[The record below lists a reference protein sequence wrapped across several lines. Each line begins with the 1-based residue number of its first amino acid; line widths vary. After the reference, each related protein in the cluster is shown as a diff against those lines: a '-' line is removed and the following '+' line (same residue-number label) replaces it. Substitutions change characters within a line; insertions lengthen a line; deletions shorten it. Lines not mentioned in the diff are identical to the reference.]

1 MSNNFYKDNSIE
13 SLSPREHVRL
23 RPGMYAG
30 DTSDATQLAIEI
42 LGNSI
47 DEYNIGHGDLIEVY
61 INPDWIET
69 DQYTVIIR
77 DHGQGFP
84 INVVRED
91 GETVLQASFD
101 VINTS
106 GKYHDDGVYE
116 GTAIGLNG
124 IGAKLTNFLST
135 QLYVNSFNSKG
146 EFETIWFKDGVFNK
160 RQTGKISIY
169 SSGTEVSFSPD
180 KQFFDSPTVNE
191 KKLRDFCE
199 DITCLCPG
207 LTIIFN
213 DDIIKHEN
221 GIQDLLKKHLGKEIE
236 IISNPLIIQEKKDK
250 QAISLAMSYTTRGSS
265 NIVPYVNCGI
275 TSAGPHITSI
285 KSTITRILNKWAK
298 EQGILKTK
306 DKNLDGASLQ
316 EGMVLVANITAE
328 GVSYDAQVKSTITK
342 IDTSFISSTLGELFE
357 IWLDNNPN
365 EGKTI
370 IEKALVARKAAE
382 AAKKARERVKA
393 KATAPVK
400 AKAIQLPTTLTD
412 CWSKDRS
419 KCELF
424 ICEGKSAAAGLVA
437 GRDSET
443 QAIYGVRGKM
453 LSVLKTAASNIYKNQ
468 EINNLVQALG
478 LEVDERTC
486 KLVYDEKRLR
496 YGKIIAAAD
505 ADFDGFA
512 IENLLFN
519 ILWYMCPELIVNGHV
534 YSAVPPLFRV
544 TTKKN
549 EYIYLRDAEALAAYQ
564 KSHGTEIQSIG
575 RLKGLGEQDS
585 DELSYCLLD
594 PETRNVLQL
603 KVEDYGKTDKMF
615 QDLYGKRVEP
625 RVQFLAQH
633 LEEARVD

>member
-1 MSNNFYKDNSIE
+1 MNNLYKEDSIE

-42 LGNSI
+42 LGNAI
-47 DEYNIGHGDLIEVY
+47 DEYNIGHGNKITIIVNSQIVSIE
-61 INPDWIET
+61 DE
-69 DQYTVIIR
+69 
-77 DHGQGFP
+77 GQGFP
-84 INVVRED
+84 INVMRED

-106 GKYHDDGVYE
+106 GKYRDDGVYE

-124 IGAKLTNFLST
+124 IGSKLTNFLSHNLFVT
-135 QLYVNSFNSKG
+135 SWNANGDYESLY
-146 EFETIWFKDGVFNK
+146 FEEGIFKQRIV
-160 RQTGKISIY
+160 GKEDH
-169 SSGTEVSFSPD
+169 SSGTLVSFVPSED
-180 KQFFDSPTVNE
+180 FFDTPQVNQ
-191 KKLRDFCE
+191 KKLLDFCE

-207 LTIIFN
+207 LIIVFN
-213 DDIIKHEN
+213 EQKIKHED
-221 GIQDLLKKHLGKEIE
+221 GIQDLLRKHLGKDIE
-236 IISNPLIIQEKKDK
+236 IINNPLIIQEKKDK

-265 NIVPYVNCGI
+265 TIVPYVNCGL
-275 TSAGPHITSI
+275 TSTGPHITSI
-285 KSTITRILNKWAK
+285 KSTITRVLNKWAK
-298 EQGILKTK
+298 EQGILKAK
-306 DKNLDGASLQ
+306 DKNLDGSSLQ

-328 GVSYDAQVKSTITK
+328 GVAYDAQVKTTITK
-342 IDTSFISSTLGELFE
+342 IDTSFISSTLGEQLE
-357 IWLDNNPN
+357 IWLDNNV
-365 EGKTI
+365 EDGKNI

-393 KATAPVK
+393 KAAAPVK

-453 LSVLKTAASNIYKNQ
+453 LSVLKTTSTNIYKNQ

-478 LEVDERTC
+478 LDVDERTC
-486 KLVYDEKRLR
+486 KLAYDEKKLR

-519 ILWYMCPELIVNGHV
+519 ILWYMCPELITNGHV

-549 EYIYLRDAEALAAYQ
+549 EYVYLRDAEALTVYQ
-564 KSHGTEIQSIG
+564 KEHGAQVQSIG

>member
-1 MSNNFYKDNSIE
+1 MNNLYKDDSIE
-13 SLSPREHVRL
+13 SLSARDHVRL

-69 DQYTVIIR
+69 NQYTIVIR

-84 INVVRED
+84 INVFRED

-135 QLYVNSFNSKG
+135 QLCVNSFNSKG
-146 EFETIWFKDGVFNK
+146 EFETIWFKDGIFNK
-160 RQTGKISIY
+160 RQTGKLSTY
-169 SSGTEVSFSPD
+169 NSGTEVSFSPD

-207 LTIIFN
+207 LTIVFN
-213 DDIIKHEN
+213 NDTIKHEN

-236 IISNPLIIQEKKDK
+236 IINNPLIIQEKKNK
-250 QAISLAMSYTTRGSS
+250 QSISLAMSYTTRGSS
-265 NIVPYVNCGI
+265 NLVPYVNCGI

-285 KSTITRILNKWAK
+285 KSTITRVLNKWAK
-298 EQGILKTK
+298 EQGILKST

-342 IDTSFISSTLGELFE
+342 IDTSFISSIVGEQLE
-357 IWLDNNPN
+357 IWLDNNI
-365 EGKTI
+365 EDGKNI
-370 IEKALVARKAAE
+370 IEKALIARKAAE

-393 KATAPVK
+393 KATTPIK
-400 AKAIQLPTTLTD
+400 TKAIQLPTTLTD

-424 ICEGKSAAAGLVA
+424 VCEGKSAAAGLVA

-453 LSVLKTAASNIYKNQ
+453 LSVLKTAVSNIYKNQ

-478 LEVDERTC
+478 LDVDEKTC
-486 KLVYDEKRLR
+486 KLVYDEKKLR

-519 ILWYMCPELIVNGHV
+519 ILWYMCPELITNGHV

-549 EYIYLRDAEALAAYQ
+549 EYIYLRDADALAAYQ
-564 KSHGTEIQSIG
+564 KEHGTEIQSIG

-615 QDLYGKRVEP
+615 QDLYGKQVEP

>member
-1 MSNNFYKDNSIE
+1 MDNLYKDDSIE
-13 SLSPREHVRL
+13 SLSAREHVRL

-30 DTSDATQLAIEI
+30 DTNDATQLAIEI
-42 LGNSI
+42 LGNAI
-47 DEYNIGHGDLIEVY
+47 DEYNIGHGNKI
-61 INPDWIET
+61 T
-69 DQYTVIIR
+69 IIVNSQMVSIA
-77 DHGQGFP
+77 DEGQGFP
-84 INVVRED
+84 INVIRED

-106 GKYHDDGVYE
+106 GKYRDDGVYE

-124 IGAKLTNFLST
+124 IGSKLTNFLSHNLFVSSWNA
-135 QLYVNSFNSKG
+135 QG
-146 EFETIWFKDGVFNK
+146 EYE
-160 RQTGKISIY
+160 SIY
-169 SSGTEVSFSPD
+169 FEEGIFKKREIGKEKHPSGTLVSFVPSEE
-180 KQFFDSPTVNE
+180 FFDTPQVNQ
-191 KKLRDFCE
+191 KKLLDFCE

-207 LTIIFN
+207 LTIVFN
-213 DDIIKHEN
+213 NQEIKHEN
-221 GIQDLLKKHLGKEIE
+221 GIQDLLKKHLGKDIE
-236 IISNPLIIQEKKDK
+236 IINNPLIIQEKKDK
-250 QAISLAMSYTTRGSS
+250 QSISLAMSYTTRSSS

-298 EQGILKTK
+298 EQGILKPK

-342 IDTSFISSTLGELFE
+342 IDTSFISSTLGEQLE
-357 IWLDNNPN
+357 IWLDNNV
-365 EGKTI
+365 EDGKNI

-393 KATAPVK
+393 KAAAPVK
-400 AKAIQLPTTLTD
+400 TKAIQLPTTLTD

-419 KCELF
+419 KCELV

-437 GRDSET
+437 GRNSEI

-478 LEVDERTC
+478 LDVDEKTC
-486 KLVYDEKRLR
+486 KLTYDEKKLR

-505 ADFDGFA
+505 ADPDGHH

-519 ILWYMCPELIVNGHV
+519 ILWYMCPELITEGHV
-534 YSAVPPLFRV
+534 YSAVPPLYRI

-549 EYIYLRDAEALAAYQ
+549 EYIYLNNDEDLAEFKKTTKETGY
-564 KSHGTEIQSIG
+564 IIG
-575 RLKGLGEQDS
+575 RNKGLGEQDS
-585 DELSYCLLD
+585 EELSVSLLD
-594 PETRNVLQL
+594 PATRNVYQL
-603 KVEDYGKTDKMF
+603 YVNDYTKTDKMF
-615 QDLYGKRVEP
+615 EDLYGKRVEP
-625 RVQFLAQH
+625 RVRYIQEH
-633 LEEARVD
+633 GEELIVDEDRIL

>member
-1 MSNNFYKDNSIE
+1 MNNLYKDDSIE
-13 SLSPREHVRL
+13 SLSPRDHVRL

-47 DEYNIGHGDLIEVY
+47 DEYNIGHGNLIEVY

-69 DQYTVIIR
+69 NQYTVVIR

-84 INVVRED
+84 INVIRED

-135 QLYVNSFNSKG
+135 QLCVNSFNSKG
-146 EFETIWFKDGVFNK
+146 EFETIWFKDGIFNK
-160 RQTGKISIY
+160 RQTGKLSIY
-169 SSGTEVSFSPD
+169 GSGTEVSFSPD

-207 LTIIFN
+207 LTIVFN
-213 DDIIKHEN
+213 NEEIVHEN

-236 IISNPLIIQEKKDK
+236 IINNPLIIQEKKDK

-265 NIVPYVNCGI
+265 NIIPYVNCGL

-285 KSTITRILNKWAK
+285 KSTITRTLNKWAK
-298 EQGILKTK
+298 EQNLLKAK
-306 DKNLDGASLQ
+306 DKNLDGSSLQ

-328 GVSYDAQVKSTITK
+328 GVAYDAQVKSTITK
-342 IDTSFISSTLGELFE
+342 IDTSFISSTLGEQLE
-357 IWLDNNPN
+357 IWLDNNVEDGRN
-365 EGKTI
+365 I

-412 CWSKDRS
+412 CWSKDRT

-424 ICEGKSAAAGLVA
+424 VCEGKSAAAGLVA

-453 LSVLKTAASNIYKNQ
+453 LSVLKTASSNIYKNQ

-478 LEVDERTC
+478 LDVDEKTC
-486 KLVYDEKRLR
+486 KLTYDEKKLR

-519 ILWYMCPELIVNGHV
+519 ILWYMCPELITNGHV

-549 EYIYLRDAEALAAYQ
+549 EYVYLRDAEALAAYQ
-564 KSHGTEIQSIG
+564 KEHGTQIQSIG

-625 RVQFLAQH
+625 RVHFLAQH
-633 LEEARVD
+633 LEEARID

>member
-1 MSNNFYKDNSIE
+1 MNNLYKEDSIE

-42 LGNSI
+42 LGNAI
-47 DEYNIGHGDLIEVY
+47 DEYNIGHGNKI
-61 INPDWIET
+61 T
-69 DQYTVIIR
+69 IIVNSQIVSIM
-77 DHGQGFP
+77 DEGQGFP
-84 INVVRED
+84 INVMRED

-106 GKYHDDGVYE
+106 GKYRDDGVYE

-124 IGAKLTNFLST
+124 IGSKLTNFLSHN
-135 QLYVNSFNSKG
+135 LFVSSWNANG
-146 EFETIWFKDGVFNK
+146 EYESIYFEEGIFKK
-160 RQTGKISIY
+160 RETGKEKH
-169 SSGTEVSFSPD
+169 SSGTLVSFMPSEE
-180 KQFFDSPTVNE
+180 FFDTPRVNE
-191 KKLRDFCE
+191 KKLQDFCE

-207 LTIIFN
+207 LIIIFN
-213 DDIIKHEN
+213 GVEIKHEN
-221 GIQDLLKKHLGKEIE
+221 GIRDLLQKHLGKEIE
-236 IISNPLIIQEKKDK
+236 IINNPLIIQEKKDK

-265 NIVPYVNCGI
+265 SIVPYVNCGI

-298 EQGILKTK
+298 EQGILKEK

-342 IDTSFISSTLGELFE
+342 IDTSFISSTLGEQLE
-357 IWLDNNPN
+357 IWLDNNV
-365 EGKTI
+365 EDGKNI
-370 IEKALVARKAAE
+370 IEKALIARKAAE

-393 KATAPVK
+393 KAVTPVK

-419 KCELF
+419 QCELF
-424 ICEGKSAAAGLVA
+424 VCEGKSAAAGLVA

-453 LSVLKTAASNIYKNQ
+453 LSVLKTATANIYKNQ

-478 LEVDERTC
+478 LDVDEKTC
-486 KLVYDEKRLR
+486 KLTYDEKKLR

-519 ILWYMCPELIVNGHV
+519 ILWYMCPELITNGHV

-549 EYIYLRDAEALAAYQ
+549 EYVYLRDAETLVAYQ
-564 KSHGTEIQSIG
+564 KKHGAQVQSIG
-575 RLKGLGEQDS
+575 RLKG
-585 DELSYCLLD
+585 
-594 PETRNVLQL
+594 
-603 KVEDYGKTDKMF
+603 
-615 QDLYGKRVEP
+615 
-625 RVQFLAQH
+625 
-633 LEEARVD
+633 

>member
-1 MSNNFYKDNSIE
+1 MDNLYKDDSIE

-42 LGNSI
+42 LGNAI
-47 DEYNIGHGDLIEVY
+47 DEYNIGHGNKI
-61 INPDWIET
+61 T
-69 DQYTVIIR
+69 IIVNSQMVSIA
-77 DHGQGFP
+77 DEGQGFP
-84 INVVRED
+84 INVIRED

-106 GKYHDDGVYE
+106 GKYRDDGVYE

-124 IGAKLTNFLST
+124 IGSKLTNFLSHNLFVSSWNA
-135 QLYVNSFNSKG
+135 QG
-146 EFETIWFKDGVFNK
+146 EYESIYFEEGIFKK
-160 RQTGKISIY
+160 RETGKEKHP
-169 SSGTEVSFSPD
+169 SGTLVSFVPSEE
-180 KQFFDSPTVNE
+180 FFDTPQVNQ
-191 KKLRDFCE
+191 KKLLDFCE

-207 LTIIFN
+207 LTIEFN
-213 DDIIKHEN
+213 GTQIVHKN

-236 IISNPLIIQEKKDK
+236 IINNPLIIQEKKDK

-265 NIVPYVNCGI
+265 SIVPYVNCGI

-298 EQGILKTK
+298 EQNILKAK

-316 EGMVLVANITAE
+316 EGMILVANITAE

-342 IDTSFISSTLGELFE
+342 IDTSFISSTLGEQLE
-357 IWLDNNPN
+357 IWLDNNV
-365 EGKTI
+365 EDGKNI

-393 KATAPVK
+393 KATTPVK

-424 ICEGKSAAAGLVA
+424 IAEGKSAAAGLVA

-453 LSVLKTAASNIYKNQ
+453 LSVLKTASANIYKNQ

-478 LEVDERTC
+478 LDVDERTC
-486 KLVYDEKRLR
+486 KLTYDEKKLR

-505 ADFDGFA
+505 ADPDGHH

-519 ILWYMCPELIVNGHV
+519 ILWYMCPELITEGHV
-534 YSAVPPLFRV
+534 YSAVPPLYRI

-549 EYIYLRDAEALAAYQ
+549 EYIYLNNDEDLAEFKKTTKETGY
-564 KSHGTEIQSIG
+564 TIG
-575 RLKGLGEQDS
+575 RNKGLGEQDS
-585 DELSYCLLD
+585 EELSVSLLD
-594 PETRNVLQL
+594 PDTRNVYQL
-603 KVEDYGKTDKMF
+603 YVDDYAKTDKMF
-615 QDLYGKRVEP
+615 EDLYGKKV
-625 RVQFLAQH
+625 
-633 LEEARVD
+633 EARVRYIQEHGEELIVDEDRVS

>member
-1 MSNNFYKDNSIE
+1 MDNLYKEDSIE

-42 LGNSI
+42 LGNAI
-47 DEYNIGHGDLIEVY
+47 DEYNIGHGNKITIIVNSQIVSIE
-61 INPDWIET
+61 DE
-69 DQYTVIIR
+69 
-77 DHGQGFP
+77 GQGFP
-84 INVVRED
+84 INVMRED

-106 GKYHDDGVYE
+106 GKYRDDGVYE

-124 IGAKLTNFLST
+124 IGSKLTNFLSHNLFVT
-135 QLYVNSFNSKG
+135 SWNANGDYESLY
-146 EFETIWFKDGVFNK
+146 FEEGIFKQRIV
-160 RQTGKISIY
+160 GKEDH
-169 SSGTEVSFSPD
+169 SSGTLVSFVPSED
-180 KQFFDSPTVNE
+180 FFDIPQVNQ
-191 KKLRDFCE
+191 KKLLDFCE

-207 LTIIFN
+207 LIIVFN
-213 DDIIKHEN
+213 GQKIKHED
-221 GIQDLLKKHLGKEIE
+221 GIQDLLRKHLGKDIE
-236 IISNPLIIQEKKDK
+236 IINNPLIIQEKKDK

-265 NIVPYVNCGI
+265 TIVPYVNCGL
-275 TSAGPHITSI
+275 TSTGPHITSI
-285 KSTITRILNKWAK
+285 KSTITRVLNKWAK
-298 EQGILKTK
+298 EQGILKAK
-306 DKNLDGASLQ
+306 DKNLDGSSLQ

-328 GVSYDAQVKSTITK
+328 GVAYDAQVKTTITK
-342 IDTSFISSTLGELFE
+342 IDTSFISSTLGEQLE
-357 IWLDNNPN
+357 IWLDNNV
-365 EGKTI
+365 EDGKNI

-393 KATAPVK
+393 KAAAPVK

-453 LSVLKTAASNIYKNQ
+453 LSVLKTASTNIYKNQ

-478 LEVDERTC
+478 LDVDERTC
-486 KLVYDEKRLR
+486 KLTYDEKKLR

-519 ILWYMCPELIVNGHV
+519 ILWYMCPELITNGHV

-549 EYIYLRDAEALAAYQ
+549 EYVYLRDAEALTVYQ
-564 KSHGTEIQSIG
+564 KEHGAQVQSIG

>member
-1 MSNNFYKDNSIE
+1 MDNLYKEDSIE

-42 LGNSI
+42 LGNAI
-47 DEYNIGHGDLIEVY
+47 DEYNIGHGNKI
-61 INPDWIET
+61 T
-69 DQYTVIIR
+69 IIVNSQMVSIA
-77 DHGQGFP
+77 DEGQGFP
-84 INVVRED
+84 INVMRDD

-106 GKYHDDGVYE
+106 GKYRDDGVYE

-124 IGAKLTNFLST
+124 IGSKLTNFLSHNLFVSSWNT
-135 QLYVNSFNSKG
+135 KG
-146 EFETIWFKDGVFNK
+146 EYESIYFEEGIFKK
-160 RQTGKISIY
+160 RETGKENH
-169 SSGTEVSFSPD
+169 SSGTLVSFVPSEE
-180 KQFFDSPTVNE
+180 FFDTPQVNQ
-191 KKLRDFCE
+191 KKLLNFCE

-207 LTIIFN
+207 LIIVFN
-213 DDIIKHEN
+213 GQEIKHKN
-221 GIQDLLKKHLGKEIE
+221 GIQDLLKKHLGKDIE
-236 IISNPLIIQEKKDK
+236 IINNPLIIQEKKDK

-265 NIVPYVNCGI
+265 NIVPYVNCGL

-298 EQGILKTK
+298 EQGILKAK

-328 GVSYDAQVKSTITK
+328 GVAYDAQIKSTITK
-342 IDTSFISSTLGELFE
+342 IDTSFISSTLGEQLE
-357 IWLDNNPN
+357 IWLDNNI
-365 EGKTI
+365 EDGKNI

-393 KATAPVK
+393 KVAAPTK

-424 ICEGKSAAAGLVA
+424 VCEGKSAAAGLVA

-478 LEVDERTC
+478 LDVDEKTC
-486 KLVYDEKRLR
+486 KLTYDESKLR

-519 ILWYMCPELIVNGHV
+519 ILWYMCPELITNGHV

-549 EYIYLRDAEALAAYQ
+549 KYIYLRDTEALAAYQ
-564 KSHGTEIQSIG
+564 KDHSSQIQSIG

>member
-1 MSNNFYKDNSIE
+1 MDNLYKDDSIE

-42 LGNSI
+42 LGNAI
-47 DEYNIGHGDLIEVY
+47 DEYNIGHGNKI
-61 INPDWIET
+61 
-69 DQYTVIIR
+69 TVIVNNQIVSIE
-77 DHGQGFP
+77 DAGQGFP
-84 INVVRED
+84 INVIRED

-106 GKYHDDGVYE
+106 GKYRDDGVYE

-124 IGAKLTNFLST
+124 IGSKLTNFLSHN
-135 QLYVNSFNSKG
+135 LFVSSWNAKG
-146 EFETIWFKDGVFNK
+146 EYESIYFEEGIFKK
-160 RQTGKISIY
+160 RKTGKEDH
-169 SSGTEVSFSPD
+169 SSGTLVSFTPSEE
-180 KQFFDSPTVNE
+180 FFDTPQVNQ
-191 KKLRDFCE
+191 KKLLNFCE

-207 LTIIFN
+207 LIIIFN
-213 DDIIKHEN
+213 GQEIKHEN
-221 GIQDLLKKHLGKEIE
+221 GIQDLLTKHLGKDIE
-236 IISNPLIIQEKKDK
+236 IINNPLIIQERKDK

-265 NIVPYVNCGI
+265 TIVPYVNCGL

-298 EQGILKTK
+298 EQGILKAK
-306 DKNLDGASLQ
+306 DKNLDGSSLQ

-328 GVSYDAQVKSTITK
+328 GVAYDAQVKTTITK
-342 IDTSFISSTLGELFE
+342 IDTSFISSTLGEQLE
-357 IWLDNNPN
+357 IWLDNNV
-365 EGKTI
+365 EDGKNI

-393 KATAPVK
+393 KAAAPVK

-424 ICEGKSAAAGLVA
+424 VCEGKSAAAGLVA

-453 LSVLKTAASNIYKNQ
+453 LSVLKTASTNIYKNQ

-478 LEVDERTC
+478 LDVDERTC
-486 KLVYDEKRLR
+486 KLTYDEKKLR

-519 ILWYMCPELIVNGHV
+519 ILWYMCPELITNGHV

-549 EYIYLRDAEALAAYQ
+549 EYVYLRDTEALAAYQ
-564 KSHGTEIQSIG
+564 KEHGAQVQSIG

>member
-1 MSNNFYKDNSIE
+1 MNNLYKEDSIE

-42 LGNSI
+42 LGNAI
-47 DEYNIGHGDLIEVY
+47 DEYNIGHGNKITIVVNSQIVSIADE
-61 INPDWIET
+61 
-69 DQYTVIIR
+69 
-77 DHGQGFP
+77 GQGFP
-84 INVVRED
+84 INVMRDD

-106 GKYHDDGVYE
+106 GKYRDDGVYE

-124 IGAKLTNFLST
+124 IGSKLTNFLSHNLFVT
-135 QLYVNSFNSKG
+135 SWNANG
-146 EFETIWFKDGVFNK
+146 EYE
-160 RQTGKISIY
+160 SIY
-169 SSGTEVSFSPD
+169 FEEGIFKEREIGKENHPSGTLVSFLPSED
-180 KQFFDSPTVNE
+180 FFDTPQVNQ
-191 KKLRDFCE
+191 KKLLDFCE

-207 LTIIFN
+207 LVIVFN
-213 DDIIKHEN
+213 GQEIKHEN

-236 IISNPLIIQEKKDK
+236 IINNPLIIQEKKDK

-316 EGMVLVANITAE
+316 EGMILVVNITAE

-342 IDTSFISSTLGELFE
+342 IDTSFISSTLGEQLE
-357 IWLDNNPN
+357 IWLDNNI
-365 EGKTI
+365 EDGKNI
-370 IEKALVARKAAE
+370 IEKALIARKAAE

-424 ICEGKSAAAGLVA
+424 VCEGKSAAAGLVA
-437 GRDSET
+437 GRDSEN

-453 LSVLKTAASNIYKNQ
+453 LSVLKTASTNIYKNQ

-478 LEVDERTC
+478 LDVDEKTC
-486 KLVYDEKRLR
+486 KLTYDEKKLR

-549 EYIYLRDAEALAAYQ
+549 EYIYLRDAEALATYQ
-564 KSHGTEIQSIG
+564 KEYGAQIQSIG

-603 KVEDYGKTDKMF
+603 TVEDYGKTDKMF

>member
-1 MSNNFYKDNSIE
+1 MNNLYKEDSIE

-42 LGNSI
+42 LGNAI
-47 DEYNIGHGDLIEVY
+47 DEYNIGHGNKI
-61 INPDWIET
+61 T
-69 DQYTVIIR
+69 IIVNSQIVSIM
-77 DHGQGFP
+77 DEGQGFP
-84 INVVRED
+84 INVMRED

-106 GKYHDDGVYE
+106 GKYRDDGVYE

-124 IGAKLTNFLST
+124 IGSKLTNFLSHN
-135 QLYVNSFNSKG
+135 LFVSSWNANG
-146 EFETIWFKDGVFNK
+146 EYESIYFEEGIFKK
-160 RQTGKISIY
+160 RETGKEKHP
-169 SSGTEVSFSPD
+169 SGTLVSFVPSEE
-180 KQFFDSPTVNE
+180 FFDTPRINE
-191 KKLRDFCE
+191 KKLQNFCE

-207 LTIIFN
+207 LIIIFN
-213 DDIIKHEN
+213 GVEIKHEN
-221 GIQDLLKKHLGKEIE
+221 GIRDLLQKHLGKEIE
-236 IISNPLIIQEKKDK
+236 IINNPLIIQEKKDK

-265 NIVPYVNCGI
+265 SIVPYVNCGI

-298 EQGILKTK
+298 EQGILKEK

-342 IDTSFISSTLGELFE
+342 IDTSFISSTLGEQLE
-357 IWLDNNPN
+357 IWLDNNV
-365 EGKTI
+365 EDGKNI

-393 KATAPVK
+393 KAVTPVK

-419 KCELF
+419 QCELF
-424 ICEGKSAAAGLVA
+424 VCEGKSAAAGLVA

-453 LSVLKTAASNIYKNQ
+453 LSVLKTATANIYKNQ

-478 LEVDERTC
+478 LDVDEKTC
-486 KLVYDEKRLR
+486 KLTYDEKKLR

-519 ILWYMCPELIVNGHV
+519 ILWYMCPELITNGHV

-549 EYIYLRDAEALAAYQ
+549 EYVYLRDAEALAAYQ
-564 KSHGTEIQSIG
+564 KKHGAQVQSIG

-603 KVEDYGKTDKMF
+603 TVEDYGKTDKMF

>member
-1 MSNNFYKDNSIE
+1 MNNLYKEDSIE
-13 SLSPREHVRL
+13 SLSPREHVQL
-23 RPGMYAG
+23 RPGMYIG
-30 DTSDATQLAIEI
+30 DTSDSTHLAIEI
-42 LGNSI
+42 LGNAI
-47 DEYNIGHGDLIEVY
+47 DEFNIGHGNKIQIEIANGENENGRIFVE
-61 INPDWIET
+61 DW
-69 DQYTVIIR
+69 
-77 DHGQGFP
+77 GQGFP
-84 INVVRED
+84 INVLRED

-101 VINTS
+101 VMNTS
-106 GKYHDDGVYE
+106 GKYRDDGVYE
-116 GTAIGLNG
+116 GTAVGLNG
-124 IGAKLTNFLST
+124 IGSKATCFLSDYLIVT
-135 QLYVNSFNSKG
+135 SENANGYSEQIYFSKG
-146 EFETIWFKDGVFNK
+146 VFKERKVGQHLLGHQGTCVAFLP
-160 RQTGKISIY
+160 
-169 SSGTEVSFSPD
+169 SS
-180 KQFFDSPTVNE
+180 KFFTNHKANT

-199 DITCLCPG
+199 DITCLCEG

-213 DDIIKHEN
+213 DEEIKHEN
-221 GIQDLLKKHLGKEIE
+221 GIQDLLAKHLGKDIE
-236 IISNPLIIQEKKDK
+236 ILNNPLIIQEKKDK
-250 QAISLAMSYTTRGSS
+250 QAIHLAMTYTSRGSS
-265 NIVPYVNCGI
+265 AIVPYVNCGLT
-275 TSAGPHITSI
+275 TSGSHITAI
-285 KSTITRILNKWAK
+285 KSTITRTLNKWAK
-298 EQGILKTK
+298 EQGILKAK

-316 EGMVLVANITAE
+316 EGMILVANITAE
-328 GVSYDAQVKSTITK
+328 GVAYDAQVKTTITK
-342 IDTSFISSTLGELFE
+342 IDTSFITSTLGEYFE
-357 IWLDNNPN
+357 IWLDNNI
-365 EGKTI
+365 EDGKII

-393 KATAPVK
+393 KAVAPVK
-400 AKAIQLPTTLTD
+400 KKAIQLPTTLTD

-424 ICEGKSAAAGLVA
+424 VCEGKSAAAGLVA

-453 LSVLKTAASNIYKNQ
+453 LSVLKTASANIYKNQ

-478 LEVDERTC
+478 LDVDERTC
-486 KLVYDEKRLR
+486 KLTYDEKKLR

-519 ILWYMCPELIVNGHV
+519 ILWYMCPELITNGHV

-549 EYIYLRDAEALAAYQ
+549 EYVYLRDAEALAAYQ
-564 KSHGTEIQSIG
+564 KEYRAQIQSIG

-625 RVQFLAQH
+625 RVRFLAQH
-633 LEEARVD
+633 LEEARID

>member
-1 MSNNFYKDNSIE
+1 MDNLYKEDSIE

-42 LGNSI
+42 LGNAI
-47 DEYNIGHGDLIEVY
+47 DEYNIGHG
-61 INPDWIET
+61 NK
-69 DQYTVIIR
+69 IIIIVNNQIVSIA
-77 DHGQGFP
+77 DEGQGFP
-84 INVVRED
+84 INVMRDD

-106 GKYHDDGVYE
+106 GKYRDDGVYE

-124 IGAKLTNFLST
+124 IGSKLTNFLSHN
-135 QLYVNSFNSKG
+135 LFVSSWNAKG
-146 EFETIWFKDGVFNK
+146 EYE
-160 RQTGKISIY
+160 SIY
-169 SSGTEVSFSPD
+169 FEEGIFKKREIGKENHPSGTLVSFTPSEE
-180 KQFFDSPTVNE
+180 FFDIPQINQ
-191 KKLRDFCE
+191 KKLLNFCE

-207 LTIIFN
+207 LIIIFN
-213 DDIIKHEN
+213 GQEIKHEN
-221 GIQDLLKKHLGKEIE
+221 GIQDLLTKHLGKDIE
-236 IISNPLIIQEKKDK
+236 IINNPLIIQKKKDK
-250 QAISLAMSYTTRGSS
+250 QAISLAMSYTTRGTS

-298 EQGILKTK
+298 EQGILKST

-342 IDTSFISSTLGELFE
+342 IDTSFISSVIGEQLE
-357 IWLDNNPN
+357 IWLDNNI
-365 EGKTI
+365 EDGKNI
-370 IEKALVARKAAE
+370 IEKALIARKAAE

-393 KATAPVK
+393 KATTPTK

-424 ICEGKSAAAGLVA
+424 VCEGKSAAAGLVA

-478 LEVDERTC
+478 LDVDEKTC
-486 KLVYDEKRLR
+486 KLVYDEKKLR

-519 ILWYMCPELIVNGHV
+519 ILWYMCPELITNGHV

-564 KSHGTEIQSIG
+564 KEHGSQVQSIG

>member
-1 MSNNFYKDNSIE
+1 MNNLYKEDSIE

-42 LGNSI
+42 LGNAI
-47 DEYNIGHGDLIEVY
+47 DEYNIGHGNKITIVVNSQIVSIADE
-61 INPDWIET
+61 
-69 DQYTVIIR
+69 
-77 DHGQGFP
+77 GQGFP
-84 INVVRED
+84 INVMRDD

-106 GKYHDDGVYE
+106 GKYRDDGVYE

-124 IGAKLTNFLST
+124 IGSKLTNFLSHNLLVT
-135 QLYVNSFNSKG
+135 SWNASG
-146 EFETIWFKDGVFNK
+146 EYE
-160 RQTGKISIY
+160 SIY
-169 SSGTEVSFSPD
+169 FEEGIFKEREIGKEKHPSGTLVSFVPSED
-180 KQFFDSPTVNE
+180 FFDTPQVNQ
-191 KKLRDFCE
+191 KKLLDFCE
-199 DITCLCPG
+199 DITCLCPN
-207 LTIIFN
+207 LIIIFN
-213 DDIIKHEN
+213 GQEIKHEN

-236 IISNPLIIQEKKDK
+236 IINNPLIIQEKKDK

-298 EQGILKTK
+298 EQGILKAK
-306 DKNLDGASLQ
+306 DKNLDGISLQ

-342 IDTSFISSTLGELFE
+342 IDTSFISSTLGEQLE
-357 IWLDNNPN
+357 IWLDNNI
-365 EGKTI
+365 EDGKNI

-424 ICEGKSAAAGLVA
+424 VCEGKSAAAGLVA

-453 LSVLKTAASNIYKNQ
+453 LSVLKTASTNIYKNQ

-478 LEVDERTC
+478 LDVDERTC
-486 KLVYDEKRLR
+486 KLTYDEKKLR

-519 ILWYMCPELIVNGHV
+519 ILWYMCPELITNGHV

-549 EYIYLRDAEALAAYQ
+549 EYVYLRDAEALAAYQ
-564 KSHGTEIQSIG
+564 KEHGAQIQSIG

-633 LEEARVD
+633 LEEARID

>member
-1 MSNNFYKDNSIE
+1 MKGGLMDNLYKEDSIE

-42 LGNSI
+42 LGNAI
-47 DEYNIGHGDLIEVY
+47 DEYNIGHGNTIDVIVNKTLVSIM
-61 INPDWIET
+61 
-69 DQYTVIIR
+69 DQ
-77 DHGQGFP
+77 GQGFP
-84 INVVRED
+84 INVMRED

-106 GKYHDDGVYE
+106 GKYRDDGVYE

-124 IGAKLTNFLST
+124 IGSKLTNFLSHN
-135 QLYVNSFNSKG
+135 LSVVSWNAKG
-146 EFETIWFKDGVFNK
+146 EYEMIHFSEGEFVT
-160 RQTGKISIY
+160 RETGKENHH
-169 SSGTEVSFSPD
+169 SGTLVTFSPSEE
-180 KQFFDSPTVNE
+180 FFDSPQVNQ
-191 KKLRDFCE
+191 KKLLNFCE

-207 LTIIFN
+207 LTINFN
-213 DDIIKHEN
+213 GTDIKHEN

-236 IISNPLIIQEKKDK
+236 IINNPLIIQEKKDK

-265 NIVPYVNCGI
+265 TIVPYVNCGL

-298 EQGILKTK
+298 EQNILKAK

-316 EGMVLVANITAE
+316 EGMILVANITAE

-342 IDTSFISSTLGELFE
+342 IDTSFISSTLGEQLE
-357 IWLDNNPN
+357 IWLDNNI
-365 EGKTI
+365 EDGKNI

-393 KATAPVK
+393 KAATPVK

-412 CWSKDRS
+412 CWSKNRS
-419 KCELF
+419 QCELF
-424 ICEGKSAAAGLVA
+424 VCEGKSAAAGLVA

-478 LEVDERTC
+478 LDVDEKTC
-486 KLVYDEKRLR
+486 KLVYDEKKLR

-519 ILWYMCPELIVNGHV
+519 ILWYMCPELITNGHV

-549 EYIYLRDAEALAAYQ
+549 EYVYLRDAEALAAYQ
-564 KSHGTEIQSIG
+564 KEHGAQVQSIG